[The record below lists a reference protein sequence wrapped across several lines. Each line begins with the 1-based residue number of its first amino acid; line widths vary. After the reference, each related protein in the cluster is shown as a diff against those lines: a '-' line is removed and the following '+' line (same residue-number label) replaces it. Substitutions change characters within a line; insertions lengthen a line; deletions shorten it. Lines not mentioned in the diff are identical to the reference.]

1 MSRYDRA
8 ITQFSPDGHLL
19 QVEYAMQAVAKGAV
33 VVGVRGDDCVVIGVE
48 RKAVAKLQDPRTVR
62 KIVKID
68 DNTTAAFAGLT
79 ADARVLIRKA
89 RVEAQS
95 YRLTVEDA
103 PTIEYMAR
111 YVARQQQKHTV
122 RGGVRPYG
130 ITCVMAG
137 KGSDGTPELWQSDPS
152 GNYSQWRGGTT
163 GRNKKATTE
172 FLEANYPKAG
182 ADGQVPPLSRDAT
195 IKLAIQALAEVV
207 DSGSKSME
215 ISVLQKGKTVET
227 LDDDAVNAVCEV
239 IEKEKE
245 EAAGKRADE

>member
-1 MSRYDRA
+1 
-8 ITQFSPDGHLL
+8 
-19 QVEYAMQAVAKGAV
+19 MQAVAKGAV

-130 ITCVMAG
+130 LLCHGREGVD
-137 KGSDGTPELWQSDPS
+137 STPELWQSDPK
-152 GNYSQWRGGTT
+152 QLLAVAWRDDGPQQEGDDQ
-163 GRNKKATTE
+163 
-172 FLEANYPKAG
+172 FLEANYPKAD
-182 ADGQVPPLSRDAT
+182 ADGRVPPLSRDAT
-195 IKLAIQALAEVV
+195 IKLAIQAR
-207 DSGSKSME
+207 GGGGQR
-215 ISVLQKGKTVET
+215 LQEHGDLRTAK
-227 LDDDAVNAVCEV
+227 
-239 IEKEKE
+239 
-245 EAAGKRADE
+245 ADCPDPG